1 MYQIDFHKPL
11 HVHFIGIGGISMSG
25 LAEIL
30 LGEDFI
36 ISGSDAKSSPLT
48 QALEKKGA
56 RIYYGQRASNI
67 TDDVEVVVYTA
78 AIHPDNPEFA
88 CAKEKGLP
96 MLTRAELL
104 GQIMRN
110 YDTPIA
116 ISGTHGKTTTTSMVS
131 HILLEG
137 KCDPT
142 ISVGG
147 ILPAIGGN
155 IRVGESE
162 TFVTEACE
170 YTNSFLSFFP
180 KISIILNMDADHL
193 DFFKDIDDIRHSF
206 RKFAELLP
214 ADGALIINA
223 DTPKYEMVAE
233 NLPCKV
239 ITYGLEHDAEYSA
252 SDITYDEF
260 GHPTFHVLHNGA
272 DIGICSL
279 KVPGIHNV
287 SNALA
292 SIAAGRLLGLDN
304 EVIFAGLK
312 DFGGTDRRFQ
322 YKGKVGEVTIIDD
335 YAHHPTEIEAT
346 LHAANNYPHKKIWC
360 VFQPHTYTRT
370 KALLPEFAK
379 ALTLADHVVLADIYA
394 ARETDNLGISSAD
407 LQKQIR
413 ELGTPCEY
421 FPTFDEIENFLLE
434 NCTQGDLLITMGA
447 GDVVNIGEQLLGQ

>member
-11 HVHFIGIGGISMSG
+11 HIHFIGIGGISMSG

-36 ISGSDAKSSPLT
+36 VSGSDAKESPLT
-48 QALEKKGA
+48 DALEKKGA
-56 RIYYGQRASNI
+56 KIFYGQRASNI
-67 TDDVEVVVYTA
+67 GDDVEVVVYTA

-88 CAKEKGLP
+88 CAAEKGLP
-96 MLTRAELL
+96 MLTRAQLL

-116 ISGTHGKTTTTSMVS
+116 VSGTHGKTTTTSMIS
-131 HILLEG
+131 QILLEAD
-137 KCDPT
+137 CDPT

-147 ILPAIGGN
+147 ILPSIGGN
-155 IRVGESE
+155 IRVGNSE

-180 KISIILNMDADHL
+180 RISIILNMDADHL
-193 DFFKDIDDIRHSF
+193 DFFKDIDDIRRSF
-206 RKFAELLP
+206 RRFAELLP

-223 DTPKYEMVAE
+223 DTPHYEDIIE
-233 NLPCKV
+233 GLPCRV
-239 ITYGLEHDAEYSA
+239 LTYGLEHDAQYQA
-252 SDITYDEF
+252 ADITYDKY
-260 GHPTFHVLHNGA
+260 GHASFTVLKDGKKA
-272 DIGICSL
+272 GSFYL

-292 SIAAGRLLGLDN
+292 AIALAHLLGISDD
-304 EVIFAGLK
+304 VTARGLGS
-312 DFGGTDRRFQ
+312 FTGTERRFQ
-322 YKGKVGEVTIIDD
+322 YKGEVAGVTIIDD
-335 YAHHPTEIEAT
+335 YAHHPTEIQAT
-346 LHAANNYPHKKIWC
+346 LHAAQNYPHKKIWC

-370 KALLPEFAK
+370 KALLPEFAQ

-394 ARETDNLGISSAD
+394 AREKNTIGISSQD
-407 LQKQIR
+407 LQREIQ

-421 FPTFDEIENFLLE
+421 FPTFDEIENFLLKS
-434 NCTQGDLLITMGA
+434 CTQGDLLITMGA
-447 GDVVNIGEQLLGQ
+447 GDVVNIGEHLLGK

>member
-56 RIYYGQRASNI
+56 TVYYGQRASNI
-67 TDDVEVVVYTA
+67 TDGVDVVVYTA

-88 CAKEKGLP
+88 CAKEKGIP

-137 KCDPT
+137 NCDPT

-206 RKFAELLP
+206 RLFAEKLP
-214 ADGALIINA
+214 KDGILIINS
-223 DTPKYEMVAE
+223 DIPDYEKITE
-233 NLPCKV
+233 GLPCRIV
-239 ITYGLEHDAEYSA
+239 TYGSNAESDYSA
-252 SDITYDEF
+252 SDITYNEQA
-260 GHPTFHVLHNGA
+260 HPTFTFLKKGQPVSRVSLH
-272 DIGICSL
+272 
-279 KVPGIHNV
+279 VPGIHNV
-287 SNALA
+287 WNATAALA
-292 SIAAGRLLGLDN
+292 LGDLLGIDI
-304 EVIFAGLK
+304 ETMKKGLA
-312 DFGGTDRRFQ
+312 DFSGADRRFEK
-322 YKGKVGEVTIIDD
+322 KGEIGGVTVIDD
-335 YAHHPTEIEAT
+335 YAHHPTEIMAT
-346 LHAANNYPHKKIWC
+346 LKAAKNCPHKKLWC

-370 KALLPEFAK
+370 KALMDDFAK
-379 ALTLADHVVLADIYA
+379 ALSMADEVVLADIYA
-394 ARETDNLGISSAD
+394 ARETDNLGISSD
-407 LQKQIR
+407 TLR
-413 ELGTPCEY
+413 EKIEALGTTAHY
-421 FPTFDEIENFLLE
+421 FRSFDAIENFLLE
-434 NCTQGDLLITMGA
+434 NVQSGDLLLTMGA
-447 GDVVNIGEQLLGQ
+447 GDVYQIGEHILGK